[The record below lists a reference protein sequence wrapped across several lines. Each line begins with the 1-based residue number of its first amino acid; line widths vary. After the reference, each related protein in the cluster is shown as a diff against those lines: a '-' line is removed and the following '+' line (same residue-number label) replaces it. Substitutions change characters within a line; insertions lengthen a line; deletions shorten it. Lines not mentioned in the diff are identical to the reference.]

1 MSKSS
6 TASGAAPRR
15 ILLYV
20 GIVVGVG
27 ALLFA
32 AFGMGDE
39 AGPSVEEVA
48 GSPDISGEPL
58 PQFPQDEDPA
68 ADPALGAPAPVT
80 TGTDFEGEPVSIGD
94 GDAEIIVFM
103 ASWCPACQAELPELV
118 EWLNAGGL
126 PDGVELVSVSTG
138 LADNRPN
145 WPPQDWF
152 EREGYDHPII
162 VDDAEGSIASA
173 YGMSATPFW
182 VLVRDGQVE
191 ARFPGRLEMAQVD
204 QMAQTLAQ

>member
-1 MSKSS
+1 VSKTS
-6 TASGAAPRR
+6 TASGATPRR

-32 AFGMGDE
+32 AFALGDE
-39 AGPSVEEVA
+39 AGPSVADVA
-48 GSPDISGEPL
+48 GSPDVTGEPL
-58 PQFPQDEDPA
+58 PMFPDNGDPA
-68 ADPALGAPAPVT
+68 ADPALGAQAPVT
-80 TGTDFEGEPVSIGD
+80 TGTDFDGEPVSIGD
-94 GDAEIIVFM
+94 GDAELVVFM

-118 EWLNAGGL
+118 EWLDADGL

-152 EREGYDHPII
+152 EREGYEHPII
-162 VDDAEGSIASA
+162 VDDADGSIATA

-182 VLVRDGQVE
+182 VLLRDGQVE
-191 ARFPGRLEMAQVD
+191 ARFPGRLDMAQVD

>member
-1 MSKSS
+1 VSKSS
-6 TASGAAPRR
+6 TASGATPRR

-20 GIVVGVG
+20 GIVLGVG

-32 AFGMGDE
+32 AFGLGDE
-39 AGPSVEEVA
+39 AGPSVAEVA
-48 GSPDISGEPL
+48 GSPDITGDPL
-58 PQFPQDEDPA
+58 PPFPEDGDPA
-68 ADPALGAPAPVT
+68 ADPALGAQAPVT
-80 TGTDFEGEPVSIGD
+80 TGTDFDGEPVSIGD
-94 GDAEIIVFM
+94 GDAELVVFM

-118 EWLNAGGL
+118 EWLDADGL

-152 EREGYDHPII
+152 EREGYEHPII
-162 VDDAEGSIASA
+162 VDDADGSIATA

-182 VLVRDGQVE
+182 VLLRDGQVE
-191 ARFPGRLEMAQVD
+191 ARFPGRLDMAQVD

>member
-1 MSKSS
+1 MATKSS
-6 TASGAAPRR
+6 AASATPRR

-32 AFGMGDE
+32 AFAMGDE

-48 GSPDISGEPL
+48 GSPEVTGEPL
-58 PQFPQDEDPA
+58 PPFPQNGDPA
-68 ADPALGAPAPVT
+68 ADPGLGEQAPVT
-80 TGTDFEGEPVSIGD
+80 TGTDFDGEPVSIGD
-94 GDAEIIVFM
+94 HDAELIVFM

-118 EWLNAGGL
+118 EWLEAGGL

-138 LADNRPN
+138 LDDSAGN

-162 VDDAEGSIASA
+162 VDDADGSIANA

-182 VLVRDGQVE
+182 VLLRDGQVE
-191 ARFPGRLEMAQVD
+191 ARFPGRLEMEQVD
-204 QMAQTLAQ
+204 QMAQTLVP